1 MKRRS
6 GPISRVLSWTIIYLA
21 CTSPCSSSHATRARA
36 GPTHGAPIRA
46 CSGRGL
52 PSRRVAAALVV
63 SYTTVSAFLSP
74 VQDGQRESSFLR
86 RFPSGCPAWP
96 LTSFLPF
103 GARTF
108 LTPATRAGRAI
119 VWPASRRG
127 IVPCGRRS
135 CERTGLHPCSN
146 SPGLARRPHGAF
158 GSCGSCARMKPRPL
172 ARPNDLGAIPGLHYV
187 VGTWPL
193 PMWARL

>member
-52 PSRRVAAALVV
+52 PSRRVATTLVV

-74 VQDGQRESSFLR
+74 VIR
-86 RFPSGCPAWP
+86 RA
-96 LTSFLPF
+96 
-103 GARTF
+103 
-108 LTPATRAGRAI
+108 AGVFFSAALIRRVAPPGR
-119 VWPASRRG
+119 WPASC
-127 IVPCGRRS
+127 PM
-135 CERTGLHPCSN
+135 E
-146 SPGLARRPHGAF
+146 PGLSSRLPRGLVARSSGPLREEVLYHVAGGLASGRGF
-158 GSCGSCARMKPRPL
+158 TRAQTVLGSREGPTGPSARAEA
-172 ARPNDLGAIPGLHYV
+172 ARG
-187 VGTWPL
+187 
-193 PMWARL
+193 